1 MTSLRHPWLRPD
13 RVIFALICLSFLS
26 CLPTVFAESSAS
38 AISYGYNGVF
48 LAGGTGILHPIGD
61 GQRKLPVNSP
71 WSMYCWI
78 WMQEPVHAQT
88 LIAGMGDPL
97 DEYSRYFMVS
107 ATGLSFRGGQGDRVN
122 AAVDLAPRT
131 WHLLAATFD
140 GVSTHLYLDGKEK
153 ASGNLAFGSIR
164 PILELAPTV
173 NPWPQETHFAGKIAS
188 FLWMQR
194 ALDADEI
201 ASLYKNPVDFSTVQ
215 FQEGSPAWPV
225 QTQEQR
231 GLAAPQDPAT
241 MPRSKAPF
249 SKPVVAPAPPSK
261 ASLQPVSSHEWSVSG
276 GWRLTEAI
284 KVDVPGSEIARVGYS
299 TNGWMLATVPGTVL
313 TTMVNRGIYP
323 DPDYGLNNLA
333 IPESLNKQDYWYR
346 VEFPAPNSLRGR
358 HLTLTFNGIN
368 YRADVWLNGQKL
380 GTIKGAFIRGIFDV
394 TGILLPG
401 KINALAVRI
410 SPPPH
415 PGIAHEQSLAAGRGP
430 NGGMLCLDGPTFV
443 ATEGWDWIPAIR
455 DRDMGIWQNVTLT
468 ATGRVKISDSQVIT
482 KLPLPDT
489 SSAKVYI
496 NVLLKNY
503 SNQTIQGKLTASFGD
518 TVVVKN
524 VNLPPGETV
533 VKLNPAE
540 FPQLTVVHPQLW
552 WPNGYG
558 KPNLYRMKL
567 AFDGNSSESDAK
579 QFNFGIREVTYELSL
594 MDSTGHLRRVEVSP
608 TEALLLG
615 QQVVDVSHKGS
626 RSIPRNNNDIAA
638 RDKWIASLAT
648 RPELEAAMH
657 PSPMKTWVASLLPG
671 AENSPAVHPVAD
683 TRSAPYLV
691 IKVNG
696 VRIAARGGNW
706 GVDDMLKRVS
716 IDRLEPYFR
725 LERDANVNIL
735 RNWVGQNSE
744 ESLYDLADKYGIMVW
759 NDFWES
765 TQNYNLEADD
775 PALFLANARDTV
787 LRFRNHPSIV
797 IWCGRNEGVPQ
808 PALNRGMIALLNSL
822 DGTRYYSPSSNRVN
836 LQDSGPYVYQDPVL
850 YYTKLNRGF
859 SVETGTGSIPTL
871 ETFRSMMAPADQW
884 PISDVWAYHDWHRRD
899 GAAVLKVMD
908 AEFGAPTSLEDFV
921 RKAQMLNYVAHR
933 SIFEG
938 FNAHLWAPNSGR
950 MLWMTQSAWPSLMYQ
965 IVTHDYD
972 TNASYYATKKACEPV
987 HIQLDLSNGQVE
999 VVNTT
1004 LQSLS
1009 NLSVTAMVY
1018 SLQNKLLLQQ
1028 NGQLNA
1034 GEDNV
1039 SPAFSINL
1047 SPPQSSGMV
1056 FVELQLKDSSGKL
1069 ISRNF
1074 YWLGETDTDYRQL
1087 NQLPTVALTASAS
1100 SRQAEGEVHLTVEVK
1115 NPSTVAALEAKL
1127 TLTNAS
1133 DGTRILPAYFSDNY
1147 ISLLPNETE
1156 TIHIQYST
1164 RNANGVP
1171 HLSLRGWNISNTL
1184 VPIAL
1189 EH

>member
-1 MTSLRHPWLRPD
+1 MRRLRHRLLGSPCIAFIL
-13 RVIFALICLSFLS
+13 ISLLSLICRSRA
-26 CLPTVFAESSAS
+26 FAQSAS
-38 AISYGYNGVF
+38 ISYGYNGVF
-48 LAGGTGILHPIGD
+48 LAGGNGILHPIGD
-61 GQRKLPVNSP
+61 GQTKLPVNSP

-78 WMQEPVHAQT
+78 WMEEPVPAQT

-97 DEYSRYFMVS
+97 DEYSRYFVIS
-107 ATGLSFRGGQGDRVN
+107 ATGLSFRGGRGN
-122 AAVDLAPRT
+122 HLEAAIDLSPRT
-131 WHLLAATFD
+131 WHLLTATFD
-140 GVSTHLYLDGKEK
+140 GVSTHLYLDGKER
-153 ASGNLAFGSIR
+153 ASGNLAFGTIR

-173 NPWPQETHFAGKIAS
+173 NPWPEETHFAGKIAS
-188 FLWMQR
+188 FLWLQR
-194 ALDADEI
+194 ALDAGEI
-201 ASLYKNPVDFSTVQ
+201 AGLYKNPIDFSTVQ
-215 FQEGSPAWPV
+215 FQAGSETWPV

-231 GLAAPQDPAT
+231 GLAAPQDPST

-249 SKPVVAPAPPSK
+249 SKPIVGPAPAAK
-261 ASLQPVSSHEWSVSG
+261 ASLQPVSSHEWTITG
-276 GWRLTEAI
+276 GWRLTEAG
-284 KVDVPGSEIARVGYS
+284 KVNVPGSEIARVGYA
-299 TNGWMLATVPGTVL
+299 TTGWMLATVPGTVL

-346 VEFPAPNSLRGR
+346 VEFPSPDSLRGQ
-358 HLTLTFNGIN
+358 HVTLTFNGIN
-368 YRADVWLNGQKL
+368 YEAAVWLNGHAL
-380 GTIKGAFIRGIFDV
+380 GTIKGAFIRGVFNV
-394 TGILLPG
+394 TGVLSPG
-401 KINALAVRI
+401 KMNALAVRI

-415 PGIAHEQSLAAGRGP
+415 SGIAHEQSLKAGRGP

-455 DRDMGIWQNVTLT
+455 DRDIGIWQNVRLT
-468 ATGRVKISDSQVIT
+468 TTGQVKIGDSQVIT

-496 NVLLKNY
+496 NVPLKNF
-503 SNQTIQGKLTASFGD
+503 SSQTVQGKLIASFD
-518 TVVVKN
+518 DAVVAKN
-524 VNLPPGETV
+524 VSLPPGETII
-533 VKLNPAE
+533 KLNPAE
-540 FPQLTVVHPQLW
+540 FPQLTVVHPRLW

-567 AFDGNSSESDAK
+567 AFDGNGGESDAK

-615 QQVVDVSHKGS
+615 RQVVDVSHQGT
-626 RSIPRNNNDIAA
+626 RTIPRNNNDLAA
-638 RDKWIASLAT
+638 RDQWLASLAA
-648 RPELEAAMH
+648 RPELESIR

-671 AENSPAVHPVAD
+671 AENSPAVHSVAD

-716 IDRLEPYFR
+716 LDRLEPYLR
-725 LERDANVNIL
+725 LERDAHVNII

-744 ESLYDLADKYGIMVW
+744 EALYDLADKYGLMIW

-765 TQNYNLEADD
+765 TQDYNLEADD
-775 PALFLANARDTV
+775 PALFLGNARDTV

-797 IWCGRNEGVPQ
+797 IWCGRNEGMPQ
-808 PALNRGMIALLNSL
+808 PALNQGMIALLNSL

-859 SVETGTGSIPTL
+859 SVETGTASIPTL

-899 GAAVLKVMD
+899 GAAFLNAMD
-908 AEFGAPTSLEDFV
+908 AKFGAPTSLEDFV
-921 RKAQMLNYVAHR
+921 RKAQMLDYVGHR
-933 SIFEG
+933 AIFEG

-965 IVTHDYD
+965 ILTHDYD
-972 TNASYYATKKACEPV
+972 TNASYYATKKACEPIHV
-987 HIQLDLSNGQVE
+987 QLDLSNGQVE

-1004 LQSLS
+1004 LQSLP
-1009 NLSVTAMVY
+1009 NLSVDAKVY

-1028 NGQLNA
+1028 SGQVIA
-1034 GEDNV
+1034 SEDNV
-1039 SPAFSINL
+1039 SSAFSINL
-1047 SPPQSSGMV
+1047 PSLLSSGV
-1056 FVELQLKDSSGKL
+1056 AFVELQLTDSSGKL
-1069 ISRNF
+1069 LSRNF
-1074 YWLGETDTDYRQL
+1074 YWLGRRESDYRQL
-1087 NQLPTVALTASAS
+1087 NQLPAVTLAASAS
-1100 SRQAEGEVHLTVEVK
+1100 SSESEGEVHIIVDVK
-1115 NPSTVAALEAKL
+1115 NPSTTAALEAKL

-1147 ISLLPNETE
+1147 ISLLPDETE
-1156 TIHIQYST
+1156 TIDIEYAMAEAKSAPQ
-1164 RNANGVP
+1164 
-1171 HLSLRGWNISNTL
+1171 LELRGWNISQAI
-1184 VPIAL
+1184 VPVTTK
-1189 EH
+1189 H